1 MRVIPCGSHA
11 RDEAQPGSDID
22 VLAVLEGPLREG
34 EEIRR
39 GLNDL
44 SELPLENNV
53 VFSCVFVSR
62 DRFENELSP
71 LLVNAR
77 REGAPVS

>member
-11 RDEAQPGSDID
+11 RDEAGSGSDID

-44 SELPLENNV
+44 SELSLENNL
-53 VFSCVFVSR
+53 VFSCVFLSQ
-62 DRFENELSP
+62 DRFENELNP
-71 LLVNAR
+71 LLVNVR
-77 REGAPVS
+77 REEAPVS